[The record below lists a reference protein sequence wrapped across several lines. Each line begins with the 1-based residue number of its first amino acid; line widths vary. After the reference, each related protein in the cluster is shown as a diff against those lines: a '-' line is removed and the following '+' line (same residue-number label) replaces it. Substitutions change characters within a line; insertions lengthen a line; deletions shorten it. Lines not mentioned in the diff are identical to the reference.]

1 MNTLLIFGLLLTL
14 MLTGMPVSIALGLT
28 VLTGLCTMTTVPIEE
43 VVIKLFTGTGKF
55 EVLAI
60 PLFIL
65 AGNFIFHGG
74 VARRMI
80 AFAASLVGHYPG
92 GLGLTAVLACPLF
105 GAVSGA
111 SPATVVAI
119 GSILGPAMDQQGLPR
134 CFGSGTIAAAVGPG
148 MLIPPSLL
156 MVLYGVTTN
165 SSVGALLVAAL
176 IPGLLLASMLG
187 ATTWWISRRHQYPGL
202 SRADWG
208 TRWRTFRQSVWG
220 LLLIVLVAVGLYT
233 GLFTLTEA
241 GAVSAVYA
249 FLVAVLIH
257 KELPLQRVPRVLLE
271 SANRSAMLLYLLAI
285 GFLFADLLT
294 CENIQLQL
302 AQWMVVTGLGQV
314 GFLLAVNLLLF
325 LAGTVLA
332 PTAVILIVAPV
343 LFPMAVVLGVD
354 PIHFGV
360 MIIASLGIGM
370 LGPMVR
376 LDHCVASGISPVGMT
391 GTTIDRL
398 PWLFT
403 LLLFVMMVTCWPTL
417 SLWLP
422 RTQGML

>member
-1 MNTLLIFGLLLTL
+1 M
-14 MLTGMPVSIALGLT
+14 
-28 VLTGLCTMTTVPIEE
+28 
-43 VVIKLFTGTGKF
+43 
-55 EVLAI
+55 
-60 PLFIL
+60 
-65 AGNFIFHGG
+65 
-74 VARRMI
+74 
-80 AFAASLVGHYPG
+80 
-92 GLGLTAVLACPLF
+92 
-105 GAVSGA
+105 
-111 SPATVVAI
+111 
-119 GSILGPAMDQQGLPR
+119 
-134 CFGSGTIAAAVGPG
+134 
-148 MLIPPSLL
+148 
-156 MVLYGVTTN
+156 
-165 SSVGALLVAAL
+165 
-176 IPGLLLASMLG
+176 
-187 ATTWWISRRHQYPGL
+187 
-202 SRADWG
+202 
-208 TRWRTFRQSVWG
+208 
-220 LLLIVLVAVGLYT
+220 LVAVGLYT

-249 FLVAVLIH
+249 FLVAVFIH
-257 KELPLQRVPRVLLE
+257 QELPLQRVPRVLLE

-302 AQWMVVTGLGQV
+302 AQWMVETGLGQV
-314 GFLLAVNLLLF
+314 GFLLTVNLLLL

-403 LLLFVMMVTCWPTL
+403 LLLFLMMVTCWPTL